1 MIEIKQ
7 TSHTDVFISYSRK
20 DSDFVRKLQDS
31 LLEKG
36 KEAWVDWQRIAP
48 SAEWIDVIYGA
59 IESSDTFIFV
69 ISHES
74 SRSAT
79 CMKEIAHAEKC
90 CKRIIPI
97 VIEGGEPEILP
108 PIISKK
114 NWLFFTDES
123 EFEKS
128 VNLLIKANETDL
140 EWVREHTRLL
150 MKAVEWEDSHDEKSY
165 LVHGEDLKNVE
176 IWLSNDNEQQE
187 PFVTR
192 LHLDFIM
199 ASQQL
204 RRGSNR
210 KRMILVTLALII
222 ASLLAIWA
230 VIERST
236 ASRQR
241 DYAFEQEQV
250 ALEQASISHSRF
262 LMNYSYSLRD
272 REYDLALLLGME
284 ADRLNPSWSAKGN
297 LLGIL
302 YSSPIERYIARFPG
316 ELMSS
321 NSFALSPDGR
331 YIAVAGSDSMF
342 VIDTTDNSVSSVTGV
357 CSPVAF
363 MDKDGAVIAT
373 TGYPCY
379 PGIINIGG
387 KLEVD
392 HIFNRGVPK
401 FCHCHL
407 FDPATGL
414 IVSSFYEHGI
424 EVFNIAD
431 GSSETL
437 VERSTFETTVYDLCL
452 LNSPG
457 LIASCGVDGLVITW
471 DLFSMTAVDTLFYSD
486 TLVCDID
493 YCENTQMLAIAELN
507 GDITLLSGDSFNWY
521 GYITAGNDVGMSG
534 VRCIELSTDGMFL
547 AAGGHNNSIQMYDIS
562 DPAHPELFNE
572 YKGIGSDLHTIRF
585 DPNGSIMYS
594 LHVNGSLIAWNLEAN
609 NPVSQFVFLSE
620 NSGIPEVIMP
630 TDSTLMFIEAE
641 AGILNEAIFQGDSIL
656 FDTLAV
662 TRETLQSFALD
673 PASGKFALG
682 CWNGNILIFDSGSPE
697 PFISIPNAHTS
708 LVSDLEFNLDGTI
721 LASCSWD
728 GRVNLW
734 DVLTGELLY
743 SSKPFNPLMDMKYSP
758 DGGLL
763 AVTTSD
769 SEVLLFDTNEFSE
782 PTIVR
787 LENQKYY
794 FYALAF
800 SIDGSILA
808 VAGTNEEIILLDV
821 ATLAPVGDPM
831 VTGQGCIFSL
841 DFSSSTG
848 LLAAGSEDGSITLWD
863 INDQIQICEPL
874 TGSHGQILWSLD
886 FSPSG
891 DSLITA
897 SLNGSIFLTDMSP
910 SSWERKAEF
919 IANRELSDLEI
930 SKYIVPI
937 LESED

>member
-31 LLEKG
+31 LIEKG

-48 SAEWIDVIYGA
+48 SAEWIEEIYEA
-59 IESSDTFIFV
+59 IESSDTFVFV

-74 SRSAT
+74 SKSET

-108 PIISKK
+108 EIINKK

-150 MKAVEWEDSHDEKSY
+150 MKAIEWEDSNDEESY
-165 LVHGEDLKNVE
+165 LVHGEDLKNAEV
-176 IWLSNDNEQQE
+176 WLSKDNEQQE

-199 ASQQL
+199 ASQKL

-222 ASLLAIWA
+222 ASLLAVWA
-230 VIERST
+230 SIERSA
-236 ASRQR
+236 ASKQR
-241 DYAFEQEQV
+241 DYALEQEQV

-262 LMNYSYSLRD
+262 LMNYSYSIRG

-284 ADRLNPSWSAKGN
+284 ADRINPSWSAKGN

-302 YSSPIERYIARFPG
+302 YSSPIRRYIARFPG
-316 ELMSS
+316 ELMTS
-321 NSFALSPDGR
+321 NSFALSNDGR

-342 VIDTTDNSVSSVTGV
+342 VIDTTDNSVRSVTGV
-357 CSPVAF
+357 LSPVAF
-363 MDKDGAVIAT
+363 MNEDKKIIGT

-379 PGIINIGG
+379 PGIVDVGEE
-387 KLEVD
+387 LEVD
-392 HIFNRGVPK
+392 LIFDGGVPQ

-424 EVFNIAD
+424 EVFDTTD

-437 VERSTFETTVYDLCL
+437 VERLTSETTVYDLCL

-457 LIASCGVDGLVITW
+457 LIASCGSDGLVMAW
-471 DLFSMTAVDTLFYSD
+471 NLFNMTAVDTLFYSD

-507 GDITLLSGDSFNWY
+507 GDVTLLSGDSFNEC
-521 GYITAGNDVGMSG
+521 GYISAGNDVGMSG
-534 VRCIELSTDGMFL
+534 ARCIELSSDGLWL
-547 AAGGHNNSIQMYDIS
+547 AVGGHNNSILMYDIS
-562 DPAHPELFNE
+562 DPACPELFYE
-572 YKGIGSDLHTIRF
+572 YKGIGSDPLAIRF
-585 DPNGSIMYS
+585 DPSGSTMYS
-594 LHVNGSLIAWNLEAN
+594 LHMNGSLIAWNLEAN
-609 NPVSQFVFLSE
+609 NSVSQFVFMSK

-630 TDSTLMFIEAE
+630 TDSTLVFIEAE
-641 AGILNEAIFQGDSIL
+641 SGILTEVVFQGDLML

-662 TRETLQSFALD
+662 TTETLQSFALD
-673 PASGKFALG
+673 PVSGKFAIG
-682 CWNGNILIFDSGSPE
+682 CWNGKILIFDSGSSE
-697 PFISIPNAHTS
+697 PVICIPNAHTS

-728 GRVNLW
+728 GVVNLW
-734 DVLTGELLY
+734 DVITGELLH
-743 SSKPFNPLMDMKYSP
+743 SSKPFHPILDMAYSP

-763 AVTTSD
+763 AVSTSD
-769 SEVLLFDTNEFSE
+769 SEVLLFDTNGFSE
-782 PTIVR
+782 PSIVR
-787 LENQKYY
+787 LENQIHY

-800 SIDGSILA
+800 SGDGSILA
-808 VAGTNEEIILLDV
+808 IAGTNEEIVLLDV
-821 ATLAPVGDPM
+821 ATLAPIGEPM
-831 VTGQGCIFSL
+831 VSGQGCIFTL

-863 INDQIQICEPL
+863 VNDQIQICEPL
-874 TGSHGQILWSLD
+874 TGSHGQILKSLA

-891 DSLITA
+891 DLLVSV
-897 SLNGSIFLTDMSP
+897 SLNGSIFLSDLSP
-910 SSWERKAEF
+910 SSWRSKAEF
-919 IANRELSDLEI
+919 IANREFSDLEI
-930 SKYIVPI
+930 SRYIVPI
-937 LESED
+937 LESKD